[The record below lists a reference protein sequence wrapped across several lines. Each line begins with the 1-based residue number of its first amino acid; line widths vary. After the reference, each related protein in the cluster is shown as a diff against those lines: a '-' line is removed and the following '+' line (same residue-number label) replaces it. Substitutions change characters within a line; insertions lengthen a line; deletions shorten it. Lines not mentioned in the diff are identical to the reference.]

1 MRFSLIYAVFP
12 VILVLL
18 QIIAFA
24 FFGNRTRPSAR
35 DLEEGEDDG
44 IPDGVTA
51 QTRELFAKICDAMES
66 SRLYLNPDLRM
77 EDLIS
82 VCGSNRSY
90 ISGCINQVTGLS
102 FPEFVNSYRVH
113 YAQMLLS
120 EGYLPVIETEPPEA
134 PEGYY
139 YVSGW
144 EQQGDQ
150 IVQIWTLEEL
160 PPEPDELTPDEA
172 LDIILGGAE

>member
-24 FFGNRTRPSAR
+24 FFGNRTRPAAR

-120 EGYLPVIETEPPEA
+120 EAGSGMSLGDIAAQCGYGSHSAFARNFKKMTGKAPSEWIPEK
-134 PEGYY
+134 
-139 YVSGW
+139 
-144 EQQGDQ
+144 
-150 IVQIWTLEEL
+150 
-160 PPEPDELTPDEA
+160 
-172 LDIILGGAE
+172 

>member
-1 MRFSLIYAVFP
+1 MRFSLIYAVFS

-120 EGYLPVIETEPPEA
+120 EAGSGMSLGDIAAQCGYGSHSAFARNFKKMTGKAPSEWIPEK
-134 PEGYY
+134 
-139 YVSGW
+139 
-144 EQQGDQ
+144 
-150 IVQIWTLEEL
+150 
-160 PPEPDELTPDEA
+160 
-172 LDIILGGAE
+172 

>member
-24 FFGNRTRPSAR
+24 FFGNRTRPAAR

-66 SRLYLNPDLRM
+66 SRLYLNPELKM

-120 EGYLPVIETEPPEA
+120 EAGSGMSLGDIAAQCGYGSHSAFARNFKKMTGKAPSEWIPEK
-134 PEGYY
+134 
-139 YVSGW
+139 
-144 EQQGDQ
+144 
-150 IVQIWTLEEL
+150 
-160 PPEPDELTPDEA
+160 
-172 LDIILGGAE
+172 

>member
-120 EGYLPVIETEPPEA
+120 EAGSGMSLGDIAAQCGYGSHSAFARNFKKMTGKAPSEWIPEK
-134 PEGYY
+134 
-139 YVSGW
+139 
-144 EQQGDQ
+144 
-150 IVQIWTLEEL
+150 
-160 PPEPDELTPDEA
+160 
-172 LDIILGGAE
+172 

>member
-24 FFGNRTRPSAR
+24 FFGNRTRPSAH
-35 DLEEGEDDG
+35 DLDEGEDDG
-44 IPDGVTA
+44 IPDGVTT

-77 EDLIS
+77 EDLVS

-120 EGYLPVIETEPPEA
+120 EAGSGMSLGDIAAQCGYGSHSAFARNFKKMTGKAPSEWIPEK
-134 PEGYY
+134 
-139 YVSGW
+139 
-144 EQQGDQ
+144 
-150 IVQIWTLEEL
+150 
-160 PPEPDELTPDEA
+160 
-172 LDIILGGAE
+172 

>member
-24 FFGNRTRPSAR
+24 FFGNRTRPAAR

-77 EDLIS
+77 EDLVS

-120 EGYLPVIETEPPEA
+120 EAGSGMSLGDIAAQCGYGSHSAFARNFKKMTGKAPSEWIPEK
-134 PEGYY
+134 
-139 YVSGW
+139 
-144 EQQGDQ
+144 
-150 IVQIWTLEEL
+150 
-160 PPEPDELTPDEA
+160 
-172 LDIILGGAE
+172 

>member
-120 EGYLPVIETEPPEA
+120 EAGNGVSLGDIAAQCGYGSHSAFARNFKKMTGKAPSEWIPEK
-134 PEGYY
+134 
-139 YVSGW
+139 
-144 EQQGDQ
+144 
-150 IVQIWTLEEL
+150 
-160 PPEPDELTPDEA
+160 
-172 LDIILGGAE
+172 

>member
-12 VILVLL
+12 VILVML

-120 EGYLPVIETEPPEA
+120 EAGSGMSLGDIAAQCGYGSHSAFARNFKKMTGKAPSEWIPEK
-134 PEGYY
+134 
-139 YVSGW
+139 
-144 EQQGDQ
+144 
-150 IVQIWTLEEL
+150 
-160 PPEPDELTPDEA
+160 
-172 LDIILGGAE
+172 

>member
-1 MRFSLIYAVFP
+1 MRLNYVLAVFP
-12 VILVLL
+12 VMLTLL
-18 QIIAFA
+18 RIVSFA

-90 ISGCINQVTGLS
+90 ISGCINQVTGMS

-120 EGYLPVIETEPPEA
+120 DAGSGMSLGDIAAQCGYGSHSAFARNFKKMTGKAPSEWIPEK
-134 PEGYY
+134 
-139 YVSGW
+139 
-144 EQQGDQ
+144 
-150 IVQIWTLEEL
+150 
-160 PPEPDELTPDEA
+160 
-172 LDIILGGAE
+172 

>member
-24 FFGNRTRPSAR
+24 FFGNRTRPSGR

-120 EGYLPVIETEPPEA
+120 EAGSGMSLGDIAAQCGYGSHSAFARNFKKMTGKAPSEWIPEK
-134 PEGYY
+134 
-139 YVSGW
+139 
-144 EQQGDQ
+144 
-150 IVQIWTLEEL
+150 
-160 PPEPDELTPDEA
+160 
-172 LDIILGGAE
+172 

>member
-24 FFGNRTRPSAR
+24 FFGNRTRPAAR

-51 QTRELFAKICDAMES
+51 QARELFAKICDAMES

-120 EGYLPVIETEPPEA
+120 EAGSGMSLGDIAAQCGYGSHSAFARNFKKMTGKAPSEWIPEK
-134 PEGYY
+134 
-139 YVSGW
+139 
-144 EQQGDQ
+144 
-150 IVQIWTLEEL
+150 
-160 PPEPDELTPDEA
+160 
-172 LDIILGGAE
+172 

>member
-66 SRLYLNPDLRM
+66 SRLYLNPDLKM
-77 EDLIS
+77 EDLLS

-120 EGYLPVIETEPPEA
+120 EAGSGMSLGDIAAQCGYGSHSAFARNFKKMTGKAPSEWIPEK
-134 PEGYY
+134 
-139 YVSGW
+139 
-144 EQQGDQ
+144 
-150 IVQIWTLEEL
+150 
-160 PPEPDELTPDEA
+160 
-172 LDIILGGAE
+172 

>member
-24 FFGNRTRPSAR
+24 FFGNRTHPSAR

-120 EGYLPVIETEPPEA
+120 EAGSGMSLGDIAAQCGYGSHSAFARNFKKMTGKAPSEWIPEK
-134 PEGYY
+134 
-139 YVSGW
+139 
-144 EQQGDQ
+144 
-150 IVQIWTLEEL
+150 
-160 PPEPDELTPDEA
+160 
-172 LDIILGGAE
+172 

>member
-24 FFGNRTRPSAR
+24 FFGNRTRPSSR
-35 DLEEGEDDG
+35 DLEEGADDG

-82 VCGSNRSY
+82 VCGSTPIIMIITSCENYRS
-90 ISGCINQVTGLS
+90 
-102 FPEFVNSYRVH
+102 
-113 YAQMLLS
+113 
-120 EGYLPVIETEPPEA
+120 IEH
-134 PEGYY
+134 
-139 YVSGW
+139 
-144 EQQGDQ
+144 
-150 IVQIWTLEEL
+150 
-160 PPEPDELTPDEA
+160 
-172 LDIILGGAE
+172 